1 MLINKYYDSSE
12 QEEKKNEYYIQELQ
26 KYIHEK
32 NISSKDADQLNRW
45 VEQQKVLHVRVYKG
59 DIVVFESEYQEQKLW
74 EEEIP
79 ANEYEWMD
87 YYPIEF
93 ADGSAQVN
101 IWGIY
106 DYQFYHY
113 AMIVEVLFSF
123 LLFLL
128 LVLIGIRRKM
138 DYILQLSKEI
148 QILEGGSLEYAITV
162 KGKDELS
169 KLAEGIENMRKSF
182 QRMIHKETEIV
193 RENQKIV
200 TEMSHDLRTPITSIM
215 LYTEILKKGKY
226 ENEAQLLEYLKKIDQ
241 KARRMKQLSEHL
253 FEYSLLSGED
263 EVKLEE
269 PDNFETLLYD
279 LFSETCSYLE
289 QRGFQTIFQVRWPD
303 KKIRISTDYMMRIM
317 DNITSN
323 IIKYADPSVPVKI
336 LSVDQGEMAGFCF
349 ENQIRLSGEKTQSNG
364 IGLQS
369 IKNMMEKMTGKCAV
383 MKEKNGFRITILFPV
398 ADS

>member
-32 NISSKDADQLNRW
+32 NISSKDADQVNRW

-59 DIVVFESEYQEQKLW
+59 DIVVFESEYPEQKLW

-241 KARRMKQLSEHL
+241 KARRMKYFRSI
-253 FEYSLLSGED
+253 
-263 EVKLEE
+263 
-269 PDNFETLLYD
+269 
-279 LFSETCSYLE
+279 C
-289 QRGFQTIFQVRWPD
+289 
-303 KKIRISTDYMMRIM
+303 
-317 DNITSN
+317 SN
-323 IIKYADPSVPVKI
+323 I
-336 LSVDQGEMAGFCF
+336 LCF
-349 ENQIRLSGEKTQSNG
+349 P
-364 IGLQS
+364 
-369 IKNMMEKMTGKCAV
+369 EKM
-383 MKEKNGFRITILFPV
+383 R
-398 ADS
+398 

>member
-1 MLINKYYDSSE
+1 
-12 QEEKKNEYYIQELQ
+12 
-26 KYIHEK
+26 
-32 NISSKDADQLNRW
+32 
-45 VEQQKVLHVRVYKG
+45 
-59 DIVVFESEYQEQKLW
+59 
-74 EEEIP
+74 
-79 ANEYEWMD
+79 
-87 YYPIEF
+87 
-93 ADGSAQVN
+93 
-101 IWGIY
+101 
-106 DYQFYHY
+106 
-113 AMIVEVLFSF
+113 
-123 LLFLL
+123 
-128 LVLIGIRRKM
+128 M

-303 KKIRISTDYMMRIM
+303 KKNQDFYRLYD
-317 DNITSN
+317 
-323 IIKYADPSVPVKI
+323 ADH
-336 LSVDQGEMAGFCF
+336 G
-349 ENQIRLSGEKTQSNG
+349 
-364 IGLQS
+364 
-369 IKNMMEKMTGKCAV
+369 
-383 MKEKNGFRITILFPV
+383 
-398 ADS
+398 

>member
-1 MLINKYYDSSE
+1 
-12 QEEKKNEYYIQELQ
+12 
-26 KYIHEK
+26 
-32 NISSKDADQLNRW
+32 
-45 VEQQKVLHVRVYKG
+45 
-59 DIVVFESEYQEQKLW
+59 
-74 EEEIP
+74 
-79 ANEYEWMD
+79 
-87 YYPIEF
+87 
-93 ADGSAQVN
+93 
-101 IWGIY
+101 
-106 DYQFYHY
+106 
-113 AMIVEVLFSF
+113 
-123 LLFLL
+123 
-128 LVLIGIRRKM
+128 
-138 DYILQLSKEI
+138 
-148 QILEGGSLEYAITV
+148 
-162 KGKDELS
+162 
-169 KLAEGIENMRKSF
+169 
-182 QRMIHKETEIV
+182 
-193 RENQKIV
+193 
-200 TEMSHDLRTPITSIM
+200 M

>member
-45 VEQQKVLHVRVYKG
+45 VEQQKVLHVRVYKD
-59 DIVVFESEYQEQKLW
+59 DIVVFDSEYPEQKLW

-79 ANEYEWMD
+79 ANEYECLD

-148 QILEGGSLEYAITV
+148 QILEGGSLEYTITV

-182 QRMIHKETEIV
+182 QRMIYKETEIV

-289 QRGFQTIFQVRWPD
+289 QRGFQTIFQVRWRI
-303 KKIRISTDYMMRIM
+303 KKSGFLQ
-317 DNITSN
+317 
-323 IIKYADPSVPVKI
+323 II
-336 LSVDQGEMAGFCF
+336 
-349 ENQIRLSGEKTQSNG
+349 
-364 IGLQS
+364 
-369 IKNMMEKMTGKCAV
+369 
-383 MKEKNGFRITILFPV
+383 
-398 ADS
+398 

>member
-1 MLINKYYDSSE
+1 M
-12 QEEKKNEYYIQELQ
+12 
-26 KYIHEK
+26 
-32 NISSKDADQLNRW
+32 
-45 VEQQKVLHVRVYKG
+45 
-59 DIVVFESEYQEQKLW
+59 
-74 EEEIP
+74 
-79 ANEYEWMD
+79 
-87 YYPIEF
+87 
-93 ADGSAQVN
+93 
-101 IWGIY
+101 
-106 DYQFYHY
+106 
-113 AMIVEVLFSF
+113 
-123 LLFLL
+123 
-128 LVLIGIRRKM
+128 
-138 DYILQLSKEI
+138 
-148 QILEGGSLEYAITV
+148 
-162 KGKDELS
+162 S

-303 KKIRISTDYMMRIM
+303 KK
-317 DNITSN
+317 
-323 IIKYADPSVPVKI
+323 
-336 LSVDQGEMAGFCF
+336 
-349 ENQIRLSGEKTQSNG
+349 NQIRLSGEKRRV
-364 IGLQS
+364 
-369 IKNMMEKMTGKCAV
+369 MESDYRA
-383 MKEKNGFRITILFPV
+383 
-398 ADS
+398 

>member
-59 DIVVFESEYQEQKLW
+59 DIVVFESEYPEQKLW

-79 ANEYEWMD
+79 ANEYEW
-87 YYPIEF
+87 
-93 ADGSAQVN
+93 
-101 IWGIY
+101 
-106 DYQFYHY
+106 
-113 AMIVEVLFSF
+113 
-123 LLFLL
+123 
-128 LVLIGIRRKM
+128 M

-303 KKIRISTDYMMRIM
+303 KKIR
-317 DNITSN
+317 
-323 IIKYADPSVPVKI
+323 
-336 LSVDQGEMAGFCF
+336 F
-349 ENQIRLSGEKTQSNG
+349 
-364 IGLQS
+364 
-369 IKNMMEKMTGKCAV
+369 
-383 MKEKNGFRITILFPV
+383 GFREKKRRV
-398 ADS
+398 MESDYRA